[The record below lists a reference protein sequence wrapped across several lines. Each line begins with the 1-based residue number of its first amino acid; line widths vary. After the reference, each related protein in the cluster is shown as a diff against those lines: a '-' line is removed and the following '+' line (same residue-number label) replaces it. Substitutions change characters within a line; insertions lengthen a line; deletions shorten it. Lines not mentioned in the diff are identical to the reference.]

1 MKRDSKGR
9 LKFILL
15 ILILICFIILG
26 MKYKITPQ
34 YLQEKLYEFPP
45 VIMAIIFIVLY
56 VAVTFF
62 IWFSKDVFR
71 LVAAFIFGAIFSTLF
86 VWIAEVIN
94 AAVLF
99 CFSRYMG
106 RKFIEEQ
113 MSQEAILKWQER
125 LGRRAGFFS
134 LLLLRAIPLV
144 PFRFFDLFMGLSPVS
159 FRKFILV
166 VILGSPLRIF
176 WLQYILAAI
185 GRNIFQGPQV
195 LVSYILANKGV
206 FLASLIYLILAVF
219 LGYRL
224 GGKDE

>member
-1 MKRDSKGR
+1 MKRNSKER

-26 MKYKITPQ
+26 MKYKITPD
-34 YLQEKLYEFPP
+34 YLQEKLYKSPP
-45 VIMAIIFIVLY
+45 VIMAIIYIALY
-56 VAVTFF
+56 VLVTFF

-71 LVAAFIFGAIFSTLF
+71 LVAAFIFGAGLSTLF
-86 VWIAEVIN
+86 VWTAEVIN

-99 CFSRYMG
+99 YFSRFLG
-106 RKFIEEQ
+106 RKFIEEK
-113 MSQEAILKWQER
+113 MPQEAIWEWQKR
-125 LGRRAGFFS
+125 LNQRGGFFS
-134 LLLLRAIPLV
+134 LLLLRAVPLI
-144 PFRFFDLFMGLSPVS
+144 PFRFFDLFMGLSPIS

-206 FLASLIYLILAVF
+206 FLASLIYLILVLF

-224 GGKDE
+224 GGKK

>member
-1 MKRDSKGR
+1 MKKDSQGR

-26 MKYKITPQ
+26 MKYKITPE
-34 YLQEKLYEFPP
+34 YLQEKLYKFPP
-45 VIMAIIFIVLY
+45 VIMVIIFIALY
-56 VAVTFF
+56 VLVTFF
-62 IWFSKDVFR
+62 VWFSKDVFR
-71 LVAAFIFGAIFSTLF
+71 LVAAFIFGATFSTLY
-86 VWIAEVIN
+86 VWTAEVIN

-99 CFSRYMG
+99 HFSRSLG
-106 RKFIEEQ
+106 KKFIEEKI
-113 MSQEAILKWQER
+113 SPAAISKWQER

-134 LLLLRAIPLV
+134 LLLLRAVPLV
-144 PFRFFDLFMGLSPVS
+144 PFRFFDLFMGLSPIS
-159 FRKFILV
+159 FRKFILA

-224 GGKDE
+224 GGKR